1 MIEFNNLS
9 QETPYSVFKEKY
21 NESVQANQTNIE
33 AMCIASYSLNQ
44 KEANARFVNLK
55 FINDKEFIFFSNYN
69 SPKSIDF
76 NSHNQIT
83 ALIYWNNIN
92 VQIRM
97 KALIKKTNQ
106 EFSDAHFA
114 NRELTKNALAISSQ
128 QSVPVTSYKKVKEN
142 YESTLAK
149 DTLITKRPDYWG
161 GFSFTPHY
169 FEFWEGHQSR
179 LNKRISYTTNNSQW
193 TKTFLQP

>member
-55 FINDKEFIFFSNYN
+55 FINDKEFIFFSNYQ
-69 SPKSIDF
+69 SPKAKDF
-76 NSHNQIT
+76 IYHDQIT
-83 ALIYWNNIN
+83 ALIYWSSIN

-97 KALIKKTNQ
+97 KAKIKKTSRKFNL
-106 EFSDAHFA
+106 EYFA
-114 NRELTKNALAISSQ
+114 QRDINKNALAISSE
-128 QSVPVTSYKKVKEN
+128 QSEQIASYDDVHKN
-142 YESTLAK
+142 YEKSLQNNNLK
-149 DTLITKRPDYWG
+149 ECPGHWG
-161 GFSFTPHY
+161 GYSFIPYY
-169 FEFWEGHQSR
+169 FEFWEGHESR
-179 LNKRISYTTNNSQW
+179 LNKREAYKVKDSIWTHSY
-193 TKTFLQP
+193 LQP